1 MFGLMT
7 WKCLNKL
14 SEQELKEVQDEIR
27 QDVINYDVKGWED
40 IYPTNQ
46 DILNFII

>member
-14 SEQELKEVQDEIR
+14 TEQELKEVQDEIR
-27 QDVINYDVKGWED
+27 RGVINYNVIGWED